1 MFSRARYHFRAR
13 QSISG
18 IAKVVTGTCCLS
30 NKRASSFE
38 TVAPSSIVM
47 KTTGSFVWIFEIL
60 TMSLGFSGGGARV
73 VVVSVPRVVVG
84 VAVSDGLELSAL
96 ASEFTL
102 NWISKQLMITQM
114 GALRIFLIC
123 EEY

>member
-13 QSISG
+13 QIISG

-102 NWISKQLMITQM
+102 NWISKQLMITQI

>member
-1 MFSRARYHFRAR
+1 
-13 QSISG
+13 
-18 IAKVVTGTCCLS
+18 
-30 NKRASSFE
+30 
-38 TVAPSSIVM
+38 M

-102 NWISKQLMITQM
+102 NWISKQLMITQI

>member
-13 QSISG
+13 QIISG
-18 IAKVVTGTCCLS
+18 IANVVTGTCCLS

-47 KTTGSFVWIFEIL
+47 NTTGSFVWIFEIL
-60 TMSLGFSGGGARV
+60 TMSLGLSGGGARV
-73 VVVSVPRVVVG
+73 VVVSGAKDVVG
-84 VAVSDGLELSAL
+84 VAVSDGLVLFAL
-96 ASEFTL
+96 APELML
-102 NWISKQLMITQM
+102 NWISKQLMIIQI
-114 GALRIFLIC
+114 GARRILLTC

>member
-1 MFSRARYHFRAR
+1 
-13 QSISG
+13 
-18 IAKVVTGTCCLS
+18 
-30 NKRASSFE
+30 
-38 TVAPSSIVM
+38 M

-60 TMSLGFSGGGARV
+60 TMSLGFSGVGARV
-73 VVVSVPRVVVG
+73 VVVPGAKDVVG
-84 VAVSDGLELSAL
+84 VAVSDGLELFAL

>member
-1 MFSRARYHFRAR
+1 
-13 QSISG
+13 
-18 IAKVVTGTCCLS
+18 
-30 NKRASSFE
+30 
-38 TVAPSSIVM
+38 M

-84 VAVSDGLELSAL
+84 VAVSDGLELFAL